1 MPRLRSRDSL
11 RVLGFG
17 GPAELSRSRRAA
29 ETRTWQL
36 PWLPPRAAQ
45 AHEENWLHNR
55 MPVECLPAG
64 QATKILRARIFLP
77 HFFCRVLSMPGAVLM
92 NSIWGCV
99 LSFLLCPLLT
109 SPKAA
114 SFPLRFRACEEIARL
129 RFLAAFSFKGHR
141 LASLHVKA
149 RIGEDYEMSRQR
161 CFCSAA
167 YNIGLCR
174 RDLLVNTVE
183 KKTHKITFDG

>member
-1 MPRLRSRDSL
+1 MLWEGGAVPRLRSRDSL

-55 MPVECLPAG
+55 MPAECLPAG

-114 SFPLRFRACEEIARL
+114 SFP
-129 RFLAAFSFKGHR
+129 
-141 LASLHVKA
+141 ASLFDSGHVRKLHVCGFWRHSHLKA
-149 RIGEDYEMSRQR
+149 T
-161 CFCSAA
+161 
-167 YNIGLCR
+167 GLQACM
-174 RDLLVNTVE
+174 
-183 KKTHKITFDG
+183 

>member
-1 MPRLRSRDSL
+1 MGGRGSASPPLPGLTGQAGVLRPPQLSCLAR
-11 RVLGFG
+11 R
-17 GPAELSRSRRAA
+17 GPCRA

-114 SFPLRFRACEEIARL
+114 SFP
-129 RFLAAFSFKGHR
+129 
-141 LASLHVKA
+141 ASLFDSGHVRKLHVCGFWRHSHLKA
-149 RIGEDYEMSRQR
+149 T
-161 CFCSAA
+161 
-167 YNIGLCR
+167 GLQACM
-174 RDLLVNTVE
+174 
-183 KKTHKITFDG
+183 

>member
-1 MPRLRSRDSL
+1 MLWEGGAVPRLRCGDSL
-11 RVLGFG
+11 GKEGGLG
-17 GPAELSRSRRAA
+17 RSSSSAVSPRPLRP

-36 PWLPPRAAQ
+36 PRQAPRASG

-114 SFPLRFRACEEIARL
+114 SFP
-129 RFLAAFSFKGHR
+129 
-141 LASLHVKA
+141 ASLFDSGHVRKLHVCDFWRHSHLKA
-149 RIGEDYEMSRQR
+149 T
-161 CFCSAA
+161 
-167 YNIGLCR
+167 GLQACM
-174 RDLLVNTVE
+174 
-183 KKTHKITFDG
+183 